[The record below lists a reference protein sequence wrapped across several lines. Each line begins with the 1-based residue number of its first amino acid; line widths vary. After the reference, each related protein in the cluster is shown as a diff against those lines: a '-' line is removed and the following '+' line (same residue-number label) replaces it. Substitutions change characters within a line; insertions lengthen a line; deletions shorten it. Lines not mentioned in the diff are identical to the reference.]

1 MKKKTPSQA
10 VEDFRGLV
18 IHVRGTPAILDYDL
32 ARVYGVTTRALNQAV
47 KRNIE
52 RFPDAFMFSLEPQ
65 EVANLKSQFVISS
78 CPAAKSEPTTESRHG
93 GRRSAVQAFTEHGA
107 IMASMVLNTPQA
119 VKMSVFV
126 VRAFIAMRSMLL
138 GQKEL
143 AQKLTDLERTL
154 TARLDTHEHTILDII
169 KQIMLLLTPPPQP
182 EPPPRTPIGFSPRP
196 HNSLR
201 EGE

>member
-78 CPAAKSEPTTESRHG
+78 CPAAKSEPTTKSRHG

-169 KQIMLLLTPPPQP
+169 KQIMLLLTPPPEP
-182 EPPPRTPIGFSPRP
+182 EPPPRTPIGFSPHGP
-196 HNSLR
+196 LR